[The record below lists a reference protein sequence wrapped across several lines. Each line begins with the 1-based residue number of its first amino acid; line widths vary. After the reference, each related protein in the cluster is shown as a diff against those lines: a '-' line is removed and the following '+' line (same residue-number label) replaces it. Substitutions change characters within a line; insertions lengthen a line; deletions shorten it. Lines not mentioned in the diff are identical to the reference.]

1 MNKLYVLLLSLS
13 LLFLFLYFLLSLSL
27 SLSLSWLCLQIL
39 KNVARCLKSKWKIM
53 KTVVGEMFVMVGE
66 MLVNSLSSKL
76 SLAVTSEIKY

>member
-1 MNKLYVLLLSLS
+1 MSAALPLSLLSFCLGTLSLS
-13 LLFLFLYFLLSLSL
+13 LCLG
-27 SLSLSWLCLQIL
+27 LCLQIL